1 MHITFPKANLQ
12 KAINVLQKVSQNKT
26 SSNLPG
32 AIYMTTKNGQVELQ
46 GNDFELG
53 IRLTIDG
60 DIKEPGTLVVGSRYF
75 QELIR
80 KLPGDT
86 IELYKPEDGNS
97 LTITS
102 GSSEFNLV
110 TLHPDDFSLVEQIH
124 DQDHVNIDSF
134 AMKELIDLTNYAA
147 ATDEDR
153 PVFTGALLEIKENE
167 VTMVATDTH
176 RMAVKK
182 ITIDEPATTPMRAI
196 IPTKTLAEVSRLL
209 PTDNPAM
216 INIIWNRTQI
226 VFNFESIYIISR
238 LIEGTYPE
246 YEKVIPSQFDSS
258 AVIDRRE
265 FAGAV
270 DRVSLLAKDISYNV
284 IRYDWAESNVTL
296 STQNTEIGM
305 AKEDIAVEF
314 KGTPFTISFNGRY
327 ISDILRHSTGDNIH
341 LFLKQNGPVVI
352 RQDNNP
358 NYTYVVTPV
367 RTNN

>member
-102 GSSEFNLV
+102 GYSEFNLV

-305 AKEDIAVEF
+305 AKEDVTVEF

-367 RTNN
+367 RTNA

>member
-60 DIKEPGTLVVGSRYF
+60 DIKEPGTLMVGSRYF

-305 AKEDIAVEF
+305 AKEDVAVEF

-367 RTNN
+367 RTNA

>member
-238 LIEGTYPE
+238 LIEGTYHE

-284 IRYDWAESNVTL
+284 IRYDWSESNVTL

-305 AKEDIAVEF
+305 AKEDVAVEF

-367 RTNN
+367 RTNA

>member
-153 PVFTGALLEIKENE
+153 PVFTGALLEINENE

-284 IRYDWAESNVTL
+284 IRYDWSESNVTL

-305 AKEDIAVEF
+305 AKEDVTVEF

-367 RTNN
+367 RTNA